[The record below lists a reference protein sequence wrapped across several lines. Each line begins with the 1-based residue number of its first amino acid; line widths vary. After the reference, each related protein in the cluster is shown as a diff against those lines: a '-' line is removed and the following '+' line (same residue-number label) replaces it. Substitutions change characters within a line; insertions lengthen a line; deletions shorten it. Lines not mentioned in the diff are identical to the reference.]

1 MQTDPVMALI
11 PFFQAQVWPLLFVD
25 PPSSLP
31 FYLVSSYSL
40 VQLSNIAHVNMVL
53 GPDTVLGL
61 EQPYVQVRV
70 LMLRKVSVSVL
81 STD

>member
-1 MQTDPVMALI
+1 M
-11 PFFQAQVWPLLFVD
+11 D

-53 GPDTVLGL
+53 GLDTVLGL
-61 EQPYVQVRV
+61 EQPYVQFENAENVGKISQN
-70 LMLRKVSVSVL
+70 LAGEK
-81 STD
+81 DDIK